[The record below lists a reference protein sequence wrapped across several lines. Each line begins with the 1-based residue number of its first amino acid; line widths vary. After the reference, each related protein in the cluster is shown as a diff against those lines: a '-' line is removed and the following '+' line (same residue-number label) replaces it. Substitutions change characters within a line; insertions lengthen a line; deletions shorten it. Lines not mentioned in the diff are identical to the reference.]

1 MAGRVSGHTE
11 NQEAILERLG
21 EELVSVSYR
30 VVSGS
35 GEEATVERTEVTE
48 STVEEELTRLQRERH
63 AAVSELA
70 TAQKYVTEFG
80 AKVDAIDAAI
90 AALNARR

>member
-1 MAGRVSGHTE
+1 M
-11 NQEAILERLG
+11 
-21 EELVSVSYR
+21 SVSYR